1 MSQKPLLSLR
11 PRADLAE
18 EIRAAAEADRRPISQ
33 FLANLV
39 EDALAARKRASEQR
53 SEAA

>member
-11 PRADLAE
+11 PRTELAD
-18 EIRAAAEADRRPISQ
+18 EIRAAAEAERRPISQ
-33 FLANLV
+33 FLVNLV
-39 EDALAARKRASEQR
+39 EDALAARKRANEQR